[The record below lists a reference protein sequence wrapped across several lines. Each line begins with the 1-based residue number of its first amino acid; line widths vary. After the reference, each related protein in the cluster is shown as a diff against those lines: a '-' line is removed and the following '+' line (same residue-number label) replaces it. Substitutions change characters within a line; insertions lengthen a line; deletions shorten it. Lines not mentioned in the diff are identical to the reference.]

1 MKLHNGQPR
10 FSSCQLQKISEF
22 LACTP
27 ELFRNF
33 LPDSLSVS
41 PSFYWQE
48 VANKL
53 QLLKKN
59 LAEELSALREI
70 RQTVLQLTAP
80 PQLVCAF
87 Y

>member
-1 MKLHNGQPR
+1 MVSRDLVFVSFRRYLIFWHALL
-10 FSSCQLQKISEF
+10 SCLGIF
-22 LACTP
+22 CLI
-27 ELFRNF
+27 L
-33 LPDSLSVS
+33 SLS
-41 PSFYWQE
+41 PPLFYWQG

-59 LAEELSALREI
+59 LGEELSALREI